1 MKVFVLM
8 PFAEEFDDVYHI
20 IKDATESVRKAS
32 NASIE
37 CYRADEIDEPG
48 KISVQVLDAIRS
60 ADLVV
65 AELTG
70 SNPNVMYELG
80 FAHALNKP
88 AIILNQAV
96 HNSPFDV
103 KDFRQITYDRTRLL
117 KDCRPSLIA
126 SITSV
131 VQRQGQSITTDAQP
145 TVSSEIS
152 ISPANPS
159 LRPGPALTKEVQKIQ
174 LELRFLKNTNDKDGA
189 AKQAAQ
195 LLDILGRISVV
206 GYGDS
211 SSLRNAIGSAG
222 NCAVILE
229 QFDLQDSA
237 EKIYRKAI
245 GILPDYEG
253 VHIQY
258 ADLLAD
264 LERMDEAREELHKAR
279 SIAPQDPRIGP
290 IETKIAIGS
299 GQISGDLARRLKDDF
314 YANPSD
320 DRRAAAYLLALSQE
334 RNTPEFERAAKAWSE
349 ATGDNYAPM
358 RSFADYLASSRV
370 DEDMQRAVEIY
381 TQLVATCPK
390 EQLAPMLHNL
400 ATLLYHFDRDEEAE
414 AKWRIAYRLD
424 PSNFSIQGAFSQLLD
439 RKGDLVSARLVAR
452 AQPLTGDAS
461 QETPTK

>member
-1 MKVFVLM
+1 MRIFVLM
-8 PFAEEFDDVYHI
+8 PFAEDFDDVYHI

-32 NASIE
+32 NAVIE
-37 CYRADEIDEPG
+37 CYRADEIEEPG
-48 KISVQVLDAIRS
+48 KISVQVLDAIRT

-80 FAHALNKP
+80 YAHALNKP

-126 SITSV
+126 SITAV
-131 VQRQGQSITTDAQP
+131 VQKQSIQTSSVDSQQTVAIQDQP
-145 TVSSEIS
+145 
-152 ISPANPS
+152 ISPTSVS
-159 LRPGPALTKEVQKIQ
+159 LRPGPALTKEIQKIQ

-189 AKQAAQ
+189 AKQASA
-195 LLDILGRISVV
+195 LLDVLSRISVV
-206 GYGDS
+206 GSSDS

-229 QFDLQDSA
+229 QFELQGIA
-237 EKIYRKAI
+237 EKIFRKAI
-245 GILPDYEG
+245 GIMPDYEG

-279 SIAPQDPRIGP
+279 SLAPNDPRISA
-290 IETKIAIGS
+290 IETKVALGS
-299 GQISGDLARRLKDDF
+299 GQIPRDLSQRLKDDF

-320 DRRAAAYLLALSQE
+320 DRRAAAYLLALTQE
-334 RNTPEFERAAKAWSE
+334 RNTPEFERACRAWADASS
-349 ATGDNYAPM
+349 DSYAPM
-358 RSFADYLASSRV
+358 RSLADYLAVSRND
-370 DEDMQRAVEIY
+370 DEMRRAIEIY
-381 TQLVATCPK
+381 GQLEPSCPQ
-390 EQLAPMLHNL
+390 EQRAPMLHNL
-400 ATLLYHFDRDEEAE
+400 ATLLYHFDRDDEAE
-414 AKWRIAYRLD
+414 AKWRVAYKLD
-424 PSNFSIQGAFSQLLD
+424 PNNFSIQGAFSQLLD
-439 RKGDLVSARLVAR
+439 RKGDLEGARQVAR
-452 AQPLTGDAS
+452 ALPLPGDA
-461 QETPTK
+461 

>member
-1 MKVFVLM
+1 MRIFVLM
-8 PFAEEFDDVYHI
+8 PFSEDFDDVYHI
-20 IKDATESVRKAS
+20 IKDATESVKKAS
-32 NASIE
+32 NSTIE
-37 CYRADEIDEPG
+37 CYRADEIEDPG
-48 KISVQVLDAIRS
+48 KISVQVLDAIRT

-80 FAHALNKP
+80 YAHALNKP

-131 VQRQGQSITTDAQP
+131 AQKHGAQGGNVDSQQVAAILDQP
-145 TVSSEIS
+145 
-152 ISPANPS
+152 ISPASVS
-159 LRPGPALTKEVQKIQ
+159 LRPGPALTTEMQKIH
-174 LELRFLKNTNDKDGA
+174 LELRFLKSTNDRDGA
-189 AKQAAQ
+189 AKQASA
-195 LLDILGRISVV
+195 LLDILSRISVV
-206 GYGDS
+206 GSSDS

-229 QFDLQDSA
+229 QFELQDIA

-264 LERMDEAREELHKAR
+264 LERMEEAREELHKAR
-279 SIAPQDPRIGP
+279 SLAPNDPRIGA
-290 IETKIAIGS
+290 IETKVALGS
-299 GQISGDLARRLKDDF
+299 GHIPGDLTQRLKDDF
-314 YANPSD
+314 YANPTD
-320 DRRAAAYLLALSQE
+320 DRRAAAYLLALTQE
-334 RNTPEFERAAKAWSE
+334 RNTPEFERACQAWADARSE
-349 ATGDNYAPM
+349 RYGPM
-358 RSFADYLASSRV
+358 RALADYLASSRND
-370 DEDMQRAVEIY
+370 DEMQKAIEIY
-381 TQLVATCPK
+381 MQLEQNCPQ
-390 EQLAPMLHNL
+390 EQRAPMLHNL
-400 ATLLYHFDRDEEAE
+400 ATLLYHFDRDDEAE

-424 PSNFSIQGAFSQLLD
+424 PNSFSIQGAFSQLLD
-439 RKGDLVSARLVAR
+439 RKGDLEGARQVAR
-452 AQPLTGDAS
+452 GLPLQGDA
-461 QETPTK
+461 